1 MDVDN
6 LNRIIIFQ
14 VLAQFS
20 DIHVHATRIEIVVI
34 DPDSLQGKVALQDFV
49 SMRTKQSQQF
59 RFFGSQFRLFVA
71 DSQDL
76 LLGIKRKLTNLINIA
91 LLVLLSANTSQDK
104 IGRASCRERVSSPV

>member
-1 MDVDN
+1 MFSGFLFLYTPLSIMIRFGGDQLVTFSVDVDN

-76 LLGIKRKLTNLINIA
+76 LLGYQT
-91 LLVLLSANTSQDK
+91 
-104 IGRASCRERVSSPV
+104 